1 MSCIIRYRSITK
13 AQDDMTPDKMLM
25 VRLPDEMHK
34 RLRVRAAEL
43 GVPMSEIVRELI
55 DVWLDEQISLPVQ
68 SEGRE
73 V

>member
-1 MSCIIRYRSITK
+1 
-13 AQDDMTPDKMLM
+13 MTPDKMLM